1 MTSSL
6 YLKAPWI
13 PFMDLDMAHAM
24 VPILVLVGVIAQ
36 QYLGSL
42 FKYWEELLVVER
54 VLFKAS
60 SDGPGFWNWICMTR
74 THQVRLNLAIDPTQW
89 INTFEPKILKYII
102 KITKNATLPIHFD
115 CKVAFLC
122 FLWYILIFW
131 AQKLNLLLG
140 SDALC
145 VFTKY
150 FFTHFI
156 CNL

>member
-36 QYLGSL
+36 LYLGSL

-60 SDGPGFWNWICMTR
+60 SDGPGFWNRIFMIR
-74 THQVRLNLAIDPTQW
+74 MHQVRLN
-89 INTFEPKILKYII
+89 
-102 KITKNATLPIHFD
+102 
-115 CKVAFLC
+115 
-122 FLWYILIFW
+122 
-131 AQKLNLLLG
+131 
-140 SDALC
+140 
-145 VFTKY
+145 
-150 FFTHFI
+150 
-156 CNL
+156 